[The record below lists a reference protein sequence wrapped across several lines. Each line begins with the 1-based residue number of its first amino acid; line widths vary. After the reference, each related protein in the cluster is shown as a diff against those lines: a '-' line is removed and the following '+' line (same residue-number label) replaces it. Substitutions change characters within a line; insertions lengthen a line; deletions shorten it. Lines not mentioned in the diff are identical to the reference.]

1 MNTINECQVSGFTTS
16 DLKLKGFKVYE
27 TPGIVYPPL
36 SYARRDIYKIVM
48 ATGAMTICYGDQII
62 DTNGTFLAFLN
73 PHVPYSVHHHSIDS
87 TGYACLFTPAFIES
101 REWQES
107 MQHSPHFRFGDTPVI
122 PLNSDQALFL
132 TGLYQK
138 MITVHN
144 SDYEHK
150 DEMLRRCIELIIHE
164 AMLLQPSQS
173 NKHQKNAATRITWLF
188 MELLEKQFPVESAQH
203 PLTLR
208 TAQDYA
214 TTLSVHVNYLNRSVK
229 EVTGKPISVHIAERI
244 TAEAKAL
251 LQHTNWS
258 IADVAYSLGFEY
270 PTYFNNYFKR
280 VTGVNP
286 KSLRVKKV

>member
-122 PLNSDQALFL
+122 PLN
-132 TGLYQK
+132 
-138 MITVHN
+138 
-144 SDYEHK
+144 
-150 DEMLRRCIELIIHE
+150 
-164 AMLLQPSQS
+164 
-173 NKHQKNAATRITWLF
+173 
-188 MELLEKQFPVESAQH
+188 
-203 PLTLR
+203 
-208 TAQDYA
+208 
-214 TTLSVHVNYLNRSVK
+214 
-229 EVTGKPISVHIAERI
+229 
-244 TAEAKAL
+244 
-251 LQHTNWS
+251 
-258 IADVAYSLGFEY
+258 
-270 PTYFNNYFKR
+270 
-280 VTGVNP
+280 
-286 KSLRVKKV
+286 